1 MPILINRRNFLYA
14 AGAAGLFTKSLYAK
28 PERQRWALL
37 SDTHISEDPEFTN
50 RGFFPAR
57 NLKTAVGQIAASH
70 WDQQLING
78 DLALRMG
85 QAADYRR
92 FLDLTQPLTSVAP
105 LALSL
110 GNHDDRL
117 NAIAA
122 LGAKGAVANK
132 WVSTF
137 DAGPFHVV
145 VLDSLFQTNMSAGF
159 LGKLQRDWLARV
171 LDERADKPTLVF
183 VHHTLDD
190 SDGSLLDSD
199 RFLKIVTSR
208 KQVKAVFYGHS
219 HEYRYDLQEGLYL
232 VNQPAVGYNFTD
244 DQPIGWLEADL
255 GPTDA
260 KLTLHAIGGNKALD
274 GQTKLIRWR

>member
-1 MPILINRRNFLYA
+1 MPILINRRKFLYA
-14 AGAAGLFTKSLYAK
+14 AGAASLLAKTVYAK

-50 RGFFPAR
+50 RGFFPSR
-57 NLKTAVGQIAASH
+57 NLKTVVGQVAASH
-70 WDQQLING
+70 WDQQVVNG
-78 DLALRMG
+78 DLALRLG

-92 FLDLTQPLTSVAP
+92 FMDLTRPLVAATP

-122 LGAKGAVANK
+122 LGAKDAVANK
-132 WVSTF
+132 WVSAF
-137 DAGPFHVV
+137 DAGPFHVI
-145 VLDSLFQTNMSAGF
+145 VLDSLFQTNMTAGL
-159 LGKLQRDWLARV
+159 LGKLQRDWLVKV
-171 LDERADKPTLVF
+171 LDEHAGKPALVL

-219 HEYRYDLQEGLYL
+219 HVYKYDVQDGLHL
-232 VNQPAVGYNFTD
+232 VNQPAVGYNFAD
-244 DQPIGWLEADL
+244 DQPVGWLEAEF
-255 GPTDA
+255 GPMDA
-260 KLTLHAIGGNKALD
+260 QLTLHAIGGNRALD
-274 GQTKLIRWR
+274 GQTKLLKWR

>member
-1 MPILINRRNFLYA
+1 MPILINRRKFLYA
-14 AGAAGLFTKSLYAK
+14 AGAASLLPKTLHAK

-57 NLKTAVGQIAASH
+57 NLKTVAEQIAVSH
-70 WDQQLING
+70 WDQQIVNG
-78 DLALRMG
+78 DLALRIG

-92 FLDLTQPLTSVAP
+92 FMDLTQPLVAAAP

-122 LGAKGAVANK
+122 LGAKGAVADK

-137 DAGPFHVV
+137 DAGPFQVV
-145 VLDSLFQTNMSAGF
+145 VLDSLFQTNMSAGL
-159 LGKLQRDWLARV
+159 LGKLQRDWLATF
-171 LDERADKPTLVF
+171 LDEHAGKPALVF

-219 HEYRYDLQEGLYL
+219 HVYKYDVQEGLHL
-232 VNQPAVGYNFTD
+232 VNQPAVGYNFSD
-244 DQPIGWLEADL
+244 DQPVGWLEAEFT
-255 GPTDA
+255 PA
-260 KLTLHAIGGNKALD
+260 EARITLHAIAGNKALD
-274 GQTKLIRWR
+274 GQTKLLRWR

>member
-1 MPILINRRNFLYA
+1 MPILINRRKFLYA
-14 AGAAGLFTKSLYAK
+14 AGAAGLLAKTLHAK

-37 SDTHISEDPEFTN
+37 SDTHISEDLDFTN
-50 RGFFPAR
+50 RGFLPAR
-57 NLKTAVGQIAASH
+57 NLKSVVGQVVESH

-78 DLALRMG
+78 DLALRFG
-85 QAADYRR
+85 LAADYRR
-92 FLDLTQPLTSVAP
+92 FMDLTQPLASAAP

-110 GNHDDRL
+110 GNHDDRM

-122 LGAKGAVANK
+122 LGAKSAVANK
-132 WVSTF
+132 WVSIF

-159 LGKLQRDWLARV
+159 LGKLQRDWLTKV
-171 LDERADKPTLVF
+171 LDERVDKPTLVF

-199 RFLKIVTSR
+199 RFLKIVTAR

-219 HEYRYDLQEGLYL
+219 HMYRYDVQDGLHL
-232 VNQPAVGYNFTD
+232 VNQPAVGYNFAD
-244 DQPIGWLEADL
+244 DQPIGWLEAEL
-255 GPTDA
+255 GPMDA
-260 KLTLHAIGGNKALD
+260 QLTLHAIGGNRALD